1 VAHLTFQ
8 IRRRTKLRKRK
19 RRKEKSFMCVC
30 DGFRKWSW
38 KNGRRVLAWLK
49 RLKQIYCSWSVW
61 FSGKKH
67 T

>member
-30 DGFRKWSW
+30 VMDSENDLERMGDECLLDLK
-38 KNGRRVLAWLK
+38 VK
-49 RLKQIYCSWSVW
+49 RLKQIYCSWIVW
-61 FSGKKH
+61 FSG
-67 T
+67 